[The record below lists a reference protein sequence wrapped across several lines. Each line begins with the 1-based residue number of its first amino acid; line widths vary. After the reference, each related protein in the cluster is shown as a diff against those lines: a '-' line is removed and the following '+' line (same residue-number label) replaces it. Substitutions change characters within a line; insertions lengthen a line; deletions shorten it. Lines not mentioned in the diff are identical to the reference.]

1 MIEFQVIGE
10 LKGDQGHLLLLDDDG
25 QCYDYDIVLDEIVPI
40 DVDGSW
46 TVDVIDN
53 ASLLMEVPEAMVAS

>member
-46 TVDVIDN
+46 AVDVIDN